1 MVARW
6 RDSGVEYSKVLSA
19 MDAGLEGRVVLVT
32 GGSGGIGNA
41 LVRAFSQERCRV
53 VAHYARDRQS
63 ALRLADELGESV
75 LPVQADLTDEESV
88 EQLFDHV
95 ESRWGPIHSVIAN
108 AGIWPSEHVPIH
120 EMSLEQ
126 WDHTIT
132 TDLTSV
138 FLTMRRFFRGI
149 QTFELKDPSAVLIG
163 STAAVFGEA
172 GHVDYAAAKAGL
184 SYGML
189 MTLKNEISRLSRHG
203 RVNVICPGWVLTPM
217 TEKFADQT
225 EAKTRALQTIPM
237 RKFGRPEDIAASAVF
252 LTSSRLAG
260 HLTGQRLVASGG
272 MEGRQ
277 LYTSDEVD
285 SQQV

>member
-1 MVARW
+1 
-6 RDSGVEYSKVLSA
+6 
-19 MDAGLEGRVVLVT
+19 MDAGLGSRVVLVT
-32 GGSGGIGNA
+32 GGSGGIGSA
-41 LVRAFSQERCRV
+41 LVKAFGQEGCRV
-53 VAHYARDRQS
+53 VVHYVRNRDS
-63 ALRLADELGESV
+63 ALKLADELGEFA
-75 LPVQADLTDEESV
+75 LPVQADLSDEESV
-88 EQLFDHV
+88 EQLFDDV
-95 ESRWGPIHSVIAN
+95 ESQWGPVQSVIAN

-126 WDHTIT
+126 WNHTLS

-149 QTFELKDPSAVLIG
+149 QTFELDDPSAVLIG

-172 GHVDYAAAKAGL
+172 GHVDYSAAKAGL
-184 SYGML
+184 SFGML
-189 MTLKNEISRLSRHG
+189 MTLKNEISRLARRG

-252 LTSSRLAG
+252 LASSRLAG

-277 LYTSDEVD
+277 LYSADEVD
-285 SQQV
+285 PQQV